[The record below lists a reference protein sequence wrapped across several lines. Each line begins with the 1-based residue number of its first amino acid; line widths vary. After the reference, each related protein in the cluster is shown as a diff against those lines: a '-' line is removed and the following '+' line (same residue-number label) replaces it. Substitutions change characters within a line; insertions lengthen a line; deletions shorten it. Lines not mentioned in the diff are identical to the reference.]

1 MDPQQPA
8 ASKALLARVPR
19 REIDVLELLIQAY
32 TIADMAKA
40 LKLQPRTVKSHLC
53 RLYLRFGIV
62 DGCKNVKL
70 AVRYY
75 RMKHG
80 IE

>member
-1 MDPQQPA
+1 
-8 ASKALLARVPR
+8 
-19 REIDVLELLIQAY
+19 VLELLSEAY
-32 TIADMAKA
+32 TIADMAKE
-40 LKLQPRTVKSHLC
+40 LRIQPRTVKAHLG

-80 IE
+80 TE